1 MENMQNIFDKKDFY
15 RMILRD
21 RLPIVCVEFIMERKR
36 GGGRIDFFS
45 TPLGVVLRASLY
57 GSNTLK
63 EIKIYDRKR
72 GSFFIQ
78 NVFCGDNLIETD
90 VGVFVGVSNK
100 LQIEDV
106 MGRDIFIKL
115 DGANIVAKAE
125 LVFTRQRNV
134 DKVARLVY
142 N

>member
-1 MENMQNIFDKKDFY
+1 MQNIFDKKDFY
-15 RMILRD
+15 RMIMRD
-21 RLPIVCVEFIMERKR
+21 RLPIACVDFIMERKK

-57 GSNTLK
+57 GSSDLK

-90 VGVFVGVSNK
+90 GGVFVGVSNK

-106 MGRDIFIKL
+106 IGRDIFIKL
-115 DGANIVAKAE
+115 GGANIVARAE
-125 LVFTRQRNV
+125 LVPKRERNV
-134 DKVARLVY
+134 DKIARLVY